1 MQILTEKDY
10 TKLNN
15 DYSSLN
21 TRVEKLEGGGYEL
34 IYSNNTKIDTLTAT
48 LSKSVTEFKMLL
60 IVFDDYFAST
70 ATHTYKTMIIPT
82 NTLNRTY
89 SVSNVFP
96 YDNNW
101 YGGVRSFYIRTN
113 TTIYF
118 DAYYRWLDNSIL
130 QTKIEKG
137 VNGWLNPVQ
146 IYGIK

>member
-1 MQILTEKDY
+1 
-10 TKLNN
+10 
-15 DYSSLN
+15 
-21 TRVEKLEGGGYEL
+21 
-34 IYSNNTKIDTLTAT
+34 
-48 LSKSVTEFKMLL
+48 MLL
-60 IVFDDYFAST
+60 IVFDDYFEST

-89 SVSNVFP
+89 SVSNVFQ
-96 YDNNW
+96 YGTNW

-118 DAYYRWLDNSIL
+118 DAYYRWLNISVL

-137 VNGWLNPVQ
+137 ENGWLNPVQ